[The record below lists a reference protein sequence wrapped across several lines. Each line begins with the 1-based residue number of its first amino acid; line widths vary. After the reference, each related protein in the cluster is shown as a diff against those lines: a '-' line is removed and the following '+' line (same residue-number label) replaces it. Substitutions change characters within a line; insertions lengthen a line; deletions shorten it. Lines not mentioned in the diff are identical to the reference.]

1 MAELLKTGSK
11 IPEFET
17 VDQQGNSI
25 GSKAIK
31 GKPAVIYFYP
41 KDDTPGCTVE
51 ACEFRDNISQ
61 FREKGVNVFG
71 VSVDDQKSHK
81 KFEEKFNL
89 NFPLLVDSSKKISEQ
104 FGVLGERSAKRVTFI
119 VDSKGTVV
127 YVYPKVSPKGH
138 TEEVMNKLKELK
150 LVN

>member
-1 MAELLKTGSK
+1 MAELLKVGSK

-17 VDQQGNSI
+17 LDQHGKSI
-25 GSKAIK
+25 GTKEIM

-71 VSVDDQKSHK
+71 ISVDDQKSHK

-127 YVYPKVSPKGH
+127 YVYPKVSPNGH